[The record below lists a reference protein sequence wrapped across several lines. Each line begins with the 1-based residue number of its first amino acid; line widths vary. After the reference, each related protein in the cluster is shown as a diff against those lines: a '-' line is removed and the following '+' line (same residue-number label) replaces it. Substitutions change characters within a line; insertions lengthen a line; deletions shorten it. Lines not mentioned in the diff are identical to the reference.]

1 MFFFVF
7 LYLFYFFLIAPCKV
21 GVYACDPAA
30 GSITH
35 KASGWVINPKGFS
48 WKDCEFSIESNHST
62 MAAKLRNHTMG
73 NTTSIFFLFHVA
85 GRDLP
90 KQTKS
95 GLAIACG
102 KAAAPA
108 IGDQVTPGL
117 SLGALKDQD
126 RLPAIKDASPQKTA
140 SGSLEKPNSP
150 ALEDQRQTQ
159 LARGPDGVYRL
170 TMQGGHAG
178 TARGQEAAE
187 PAETAGR
194 ELSTAAE
201 PSSAAEPHSVP
212 PAAKKHRQSPAKGP
226 VQKTPRTPEAAEPVE
241 EPKATAATSSLPAAS
256 VSLTA
261 AAKAASA
268 HTAAHEVSSQ
278 SLSRGRS
285 RSRSSR
291 RAPARTPSP
300 AATSIYA
307 SEDEAHE
314 TRKAL
319 STSPSQSP
327 VRRRHRGGNRRII
340 LSPAQKNLRRLR
352 EHRSL
357 S

>member
-1 MFFFVF
+1 
-7 LYLFYFFLIAPCKV
+7 
-21 GVYACDPAA
+21 
-30 GSITH
+30 
-35 KASGWVINPKGFS
+35 
-48 WKDCEFSIESNHST
+48 
-62 MAAKLRNHTMG
+62 MG
-73 NTTSIFFLFHVA
+73 NSTSIFFLFHAA

-140 SGSLEKPNSP
+140 LVSFAEPNSP
-150 ALEDQRQTQ
+150 ALGEKQQTQ

-170 TMQGGHAG
+170 TVQGG
-178 TARGQEAAE
+178 
-187 PAETAGR
+187 PAGR
-194 ELSTAAE
+194 TRCNASQKAE
-201 PSSAAEPHSVP
+201 G
-212 PAAKKHRQSPAKGP
+212 SPAKGP
-226 VQKTPRTPEAAEPVE
+226 VQKTPRTPEAAAPVKEPQ
-241 EPKATAATSSLPAAS
+241 ATAATNALPAAA

-261 AAKAASA
+261 IR
-268 HTAAHEVSSQ
+268 VSSR
-278 SLSRGRS
+278 SGSRGRS

-291 RAPARTPSP
+291 RAPARSPSP
-300 AATSIYA
+300 AATSVYE
-307 SEDEAHE
+307 SEDEGHE

-319 STSPSQSP
+319 SASPSQSP
-327 VRRRHRGGNRRII
+327 VRRRLRGGNRRII

>member
-1 MFFFVF
+1 M
-7 LYLFYFFLIAPCKV
+7 
-21 GVYACDPAA
+21 
-30 GSITH
+30 
-35 KASGWVINPKGFS
+35 
-48 WKDCEFSIESNHST
+48 
-62 MAAKLRNHTMG
+62 
-73 NTTSIFFLFHVA
+73 
-85 GRDLP
+85 
-90 KQTKS
+90 
-95 GLAIACG
+95 
-102 KAAAPA
+102 
-108 IGDQVTPGL
+108 
-117 SLGALKDQD
+117 
-126 RLPAIKDASPQKTA
+126 
-140 SGSLEKPNSP
+140 
-150 ALEDQRQTQ
+150 
-159 LARGPDGVYRL
+159 YRL

-187 PAETAGR
+187 PAETASQ

-201 PSSAAEPHSVP
+201 PSSAAEPRSVP

-261 AAKAASA
+261 AAAAKAASA
-268 HTAAHEVSSQ
+268 HTAAHKVSSQ
-278 SLSRGRS
+278 SASRGRS

>member
-1 MFFFVF
+1 
-7 LYLFYFFLIAPCKV
+7 
-21 GVYACDPAA
+21 
-30 GSITH
+30 
-35 KASGWVINPKGFS
+35 
-48 WKDCEFSIESNHST
+48 
-62 MAAKLRNHTMG
+62 MG
-73 NTTSIFFLFHVA
+73 NSTSIFFLFHAA

-90 KQTKS
+90 KQPRS
-95 GLAIACG
+95 GLAIACI

-108 IGDQVTPGL
+108 IGNQVTPGL

-126 RLPAIKDASPQKTA
+126 RLRAIKDASPQKTA

-187 PAETAGR
+187 PAETASQ

-201 PSSAAEPHSVP
+201 PSSAAEPRSVP

-261 AAKAASA
+261 AAAAKAASA
-268 HTAAHEVSSQ
+268 HTAAHKVSSQ
-278 SLSRGRS
+278 SASRGRS

-291 RAPARTPSP
+291 RAPTPGRTPSP
-300 AATSIYA
+300 AATSVYA
-307 SEDEAHE
+307 SEDEGDE
-314 TRKAL
+314 TKKAPP
-319 STSPSQSP
+319 TSPS
-327 VRRRHRGGNRRII
+327 RRNSQNHSISSSEELETATGASKPE
-340 LSPAQKNLRRLR
+340 LSFVQRKAVEP
-352 EHRSL
+352 S
-357 S
+357 